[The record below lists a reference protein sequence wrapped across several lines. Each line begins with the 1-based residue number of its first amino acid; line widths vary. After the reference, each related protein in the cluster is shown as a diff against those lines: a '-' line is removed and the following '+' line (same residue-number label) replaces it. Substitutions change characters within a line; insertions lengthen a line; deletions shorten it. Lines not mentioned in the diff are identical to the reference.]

1 MAIRDKYDLEDLKN
15 ETEEFVFQELEL
27 QLDAISDDDIC
38 KCHDCVL
45 DMICLTL
52 NRLPPR
58 YRVSLMGSLYAKVES
73 EDLENEIKDTV
84 ADVRMKVS
92 QNPGH

>member
-1 MAIRDKYDLEDLKN
+1 MAISDKYDLEDLKN
-15 ETEEFVFQELEL
+15 ETEEFVFQELEI
-27 QLDAISDDDIC
+27 QLDAINEDDIC

-52 NRLPPR
+52 NQLQPR

-73 EDLENEIKDTV
+73 DDLEQKIKDTV
-84 ADVRMKVS
+84 ADVLMKVS

>member
-15 ETEEFVFQELEL
+15 ETEEFVFQELEK
-27 QLDAISDDDIC
+27 QLDMISDDDIC

-52 NRLPPR
+52 NRLQPR
-58 YRVSLMGSLYAKVES
+58 YRVSLMGTLYAKVES
-73 EDLENEIKDTV
+73 KDLEKEIADTV
-84 ADVRMKVS
+84 AEVLMKVS

>member
-15 ETEEFVFQELEL
+15 ETEEFVFQELEI
-27 QLDAISDDDIC
+27 QLNKISDDDIC

-45 DMICLTL
+45 DVICLAL
-52 NRLPPR
+52 NQLPSR
-58 YRVSLMGSLYAKVES
+58 YRVSLLGTLYAKVES
-73 EDLENEIKDTV
+73 GDLEKEIQDKV
-84 ADVRMKVS
+84 SQAIMKIS

>member
-15 ETEEFVFQELEL
+15 EIEGFVLEELEI
-27 QLDAISDDDIC
+27 QLDKIEDENIC

-45 DMICLTL
+45 DMICLAL
-52 NRLPPR
+52 NKIPPR
-58 YRVSLMGSLYAKVES
+58 YRVSLMGTLYAKVES
-73 EDLENEIKDTV
+73 DDLEKRIKQTV
-84 ADVRMKVS
+84 TESIMKIS

>member
-15 ETEEFVFQELEL
+15 ETEEFVFQELEM
-27 QLDAISDDDIC
+27 QLDKISDDDIC
-38 KCHDCVL
+38 KCQDCVL

-52 NRLPPR
+52 NKLQPR

-73 EDLENEIKDTV
+73 GDLEKEIQETV
-84 ADVRMKVS
+84 NDVIMKVS

>member
-15 ETEEFVFQELEL
+15 ETEEFVFQELES

-52 NRLPPR
+52 NQLQPR

-73 EDLENEIKDTV
+73 KDLEKEIKDKV
-84 ADVRMKVS
+84 AEVLMKVS